1 MVKLIA
7 KTMLKINGKSW
18 GPMPEGAKG
27 REASYIFQ
35 LPTQAAAAL
44 VRKGRCQPAY
54 TYDENLLRRETN
66 VICRAAFGKAPKSS
80 GKAPAPAP
88 APAPQKRDSGVDVAA
103 ALSGTKSEMKAAC
116 EALGLDTG
124 GTKSELKARLEA
136 Q

>member
-7 KTMLKINGKSW
+7 KTQLKINGKSW
-18 GPMPEGAKG
+18 GPMPEGSKG
-27 REASYIFQ
+27 REANYIFE

-54 TYDENLLRRETN
+54 AYDENLLRREAN
-66 VICRAAFGKAPKSS
+66 VTCRAAFGKAPKSS

-88 APAPQKRDSGVDVAA
+88 EKRDSGVDVAA

-116 EALGLDTG
+116 EALGLDTS

>member
-7 KTMLKINGKSW
+7 MQEMKVAGKTW

-27 REASYIFQ
+27 REASYIFE

-54 TYDENLLRRETN
+54 TYDENLLRREAN

-80 GKAPAPAP
+80 GKAPAPEKP
-88 APAPQKRDSGVDVAA
+88 GSGVDMAA

-124 GTKSELKARLEA
+124 GTKSELRARLEA

>member
-7 KTMLKINGKSW
+7 MQEIKVAGKTW
-18 GPMPEGAKG
+18 GPMPEGSKG
-27 REASYIFQ
+27 REARYIFE

-54 TYDENLLRRETN
+54 TYDENLLRREAN

-88 APAPQKRDSGVDVAA
+88 EKRDSGVDVAA

-116 EALGLDTG
+116 EALGLDTS